1 MDFAYRIHTRVGE
14 TTVGAIVNNNIV
26 PLNYELKSNDIV
38 KINTNKSST
47 PSKEWINMVKT
58 TQARNK
64 IKSFFT
70 KNEREVY
77 IERGKEALEKELRK
91 RKLPFGEF
99 FTDENIKTICEE
111 INADDLDEIYLM
123 VGNGRSPVN
132 AVINIIDKPT
142 EAPAVKNIKITSTN
156 TDADII
162 VTGIDKIKVNLANCC
177 NPVYG
182 DEIIGYITKGN
193 GISVHRMNCHNLE
206 MLEDRTLEVSW
217 GTNANKR
224 YLTALLIYTN
234 TSENHMLDLMQ
245 SISMQNVSVDEIKV
259 ISKVDNIMY
268 EVGCYV
274 TGLDQLNKVIMNL
287 NKMDF
292 VDRIERVMR

>member
-1 MDFAYRIHTRVGE
+1 
-14 TTVGAIVNNNIV
+14 
-26 PLNYELKSNDIV
+26 
-38 KINTNKSST
+38 
-47 PSKEWINMVKT
+47 
-58 TQARNK
+58 
-64 IKSFFT
+64 
-70 KNEREVY
+70 
-77 IERGKEALEKELRK
+77 
-91 RKLPFGEF
+91 
-99 FTDENIKTICEE
+99 
-111 INADDLDEIYLM
+111 
-123 VGNGRSPVN
+123 
-132 AVINIIDKPT
+132 
-142 EAPAVKNIKITSTN
+142 
-156 TDADII
+156 
-162 VTGIDKIKVNLANCC
+162 
-177 NPVYG
+177 
-182 DEIIGYITKGN
+182 
-193 GISVHRMNCHNLE
+193 MNCHNLE